1 MSRST
6 VSDSADSSC
15 LFALSEGRFG
25 GLLSTGV
32 YCGGHES
39 ADSCCTSYFSEG
51 GLGASSVEDAD
62 LLALQLF
69 PRVDSG
75 VQCRRDAG
83 FRSGW
88 MKTHFIFLRGGFGAS
103 CDPGD
108 IWFELQRWTW
118 KRSCCCNS
126 TQHQKRELWDPA
138 MTLTGLQRLRLIL
151 DDKVAAENHQE
162 NRSHGVKCGIFLTW
176 LLLIMNR

>member
-69 PRVDSG
+69 HIKCVFIQPDRNPASRRHWTPESDLDLGHHVIRAISDSSFKDELES
-75 VQCRRDAG
+75 VVAVAIRHSTRNASYETRR
-83 FRSGW
+83 
-88 MKTHFIFLRGGFGAS
+88 
-103 CDPGD
+103 
-108 IWFELQRWTW
+108 
-118 KRSCCCNS
+118 
-126 TQHQKRELWDPA
+126 
-138 MTLTGLQRLRLIL
+138 
-151 DDKVAAENHQE
+151 
-162 NRSHGVKCGIFLTW
+162 
-176 LLLIMNR
+176 